1 MGAMK
6 VLFVGG
12 TGNISSASARLAIE
26 RGMDLT
32 VLTRGRSALPPPAGA
47 TIVSVDVN
55 DRPSMEH
62 AIGNAL
68 YDVVVD
74 WVAYTPDDVER
85 DLALFRGRTAQYVFI
100 SSASAYQKPPV
111 HYLITEST
119 PLRNP
124 YWAYSRQKIACEER
138 LTAAYRDEAFPV
150 TIVRPSFTYGE
161 TWIPCAIA
169 GLGYTVIDRM
179 RNGRPIIVHGDGQSL
194 WTMTHNSDF
203 AKGFVGLFGSIQAI
217 GQPFHI
223 TSDEVLIW
231 DQIYGAIGA
240 AAGVTPRLV
249 HIPSD
254 FINACAPEIGAG
266 LLGDKACSAVFD
278 NSKIKRLVPGFRA
291 TVPFAIG
298 IRQSVAWFDADPAR
312 RTVDEARNATMD
324 RIIDRYEGA
333 WPR

>member
-6 VLFVGG
+6 VLYVGG

-47 TIVSVDVN
+47 TIVQVDVN

-62 AIGNAL
+62 ALGNAL

-223 TSDEVLIW
+223 TSDEVLTW

-266 LLGDKACSAVFD
+266 LLGDKAHSMVFD
-278 NSKIKRLVPGFRA
+278 NSKLRSVVPEFTATIPFEQGAREIVDWHDEDPTRKRVDPRIDALMDQLVETYRVG
-291 TVPFAIG
+291 
-298 IRQSVAWFDADPAR
+298 
-312 RTVDEARNATMD
+312 
-324 RIIDRYEGA
+324 
-333 WPR
+333 